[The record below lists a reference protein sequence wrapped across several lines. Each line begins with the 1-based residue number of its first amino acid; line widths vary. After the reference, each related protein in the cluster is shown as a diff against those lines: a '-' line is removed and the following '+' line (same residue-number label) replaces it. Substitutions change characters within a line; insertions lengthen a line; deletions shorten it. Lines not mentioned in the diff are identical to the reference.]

1 MTPRTGYRWFVNLDS
16 TLPSLRQLT
25 NLVISGL
32 TCCVYISLRFELC
45 IKAGRKDY
53 SLILLC
59 SACIMELGAGLKALL
74 INGHSE
80 ILIVIPF
87 KHVDETL
94 RILKIVSQLS
104 VIDLFTASACI

>member
-1 MTPRTGYRWFVNLDS
+1 
-16 TLPSLRQLT
+16 
-25 NLVISGL
+25 
-32 TCCVYISLRFELC
+32 
-45 IKAGRKDY
+45 
-53 SLILLC
+53 
-59 SACIMELGAGLKALL
+59 MELGAGLKALL